1 MKKWTL
7 LALILIVIPV
17 SVGIIGCSSSDKAAN
32 EQQAEGQ
39 LWTCGM
45 HPEVI
50 LDEPGNCPI
59 CGMEL
64 VPVKGSGGAQ
74 AGHETQQHEH
84 QSAEAAKGDGDH
96 SQHNMEASE
105 QKAKTQTGK
114 EKKKRKILYWRAPMD
129 PTEIYDRP
137 GKSKMG
143 MDLIPV
149 YEDEAELGSGGVVKI
164 DPEIVQQMGVRTT
177 EVKKMDFHRVIR
189 TVGYI
194 DYNEEKLYTVSP
206 KISGWI
212 DKLYVD
218 FTGQEVRTGQPLL
231 EIYSPELVTTQEE
244 YLLALKNKQALQNAS
259 FKSIQEGAESLLKA
273 SYQRLRYWDIPESE
287 IRRLETTRQVRKT
300 LQLQSPANG
309 VVIHKNAVEGSFVK
323 EGMPLYQIADLS
335 TVWVYA
341 SIYDYELPWLDL
353 GNEATM
359 DLSYYPGKSFTGKII
374 YIYPYLDKKARVAK
388 IRMEFSNP
396 NLELKPG
403 MYSNVIV
410 KGRVIPDAL
419 VIPSEAVIR
428 SGVRNI
434 VFVARGKGKFEP
446 RQVKLGEEGENG
458 LVRVISGLLPGE
470 KVVTSAQFLLD
481 SESRLQEAIQK
492 LLQERMKKGASA
504 GKQAQPPATQHNH

>member
-7 LALILIVIPV
+7 LALVLVALIIG
-17 SVGIIGCSSSDKAAN
+17 VGIIGCGSSDKASTEKA
-32 EQQAEGQ
+32 QADGQ

-74 AGHETQQHEH
+74 ADHQGMDHGTQSQ
-84 QSAEAAKGDGDH
+84 EATNSEAH
-96 SQHNMEASE
+96 SQHNAN
-105 QKAKTQTGK
+105 TNQTKSQQTKGK
-114 EKKKRKILYWRAPMD
+114 KERKILYWRAPMD

-177 EVKKMDFHRVIR
+177 KVMKMDFHRVIR

-194 DYNEEKLYTVSP
+194 DYNEEKLFTVSP

-212 DKLYVD
+212 DQLYVD
-218 FTGQEVRTGQPLL
+218 FTGQEVRKGQPLL

-259 FKSIQEGAESLLKA
+259 FQSIQEGAESLLKA

-287 IRRLETTRQVRKT
+287 IRRLEETRQVRKT

-341 SIYDYELPWLDL
+341 SIYDYELPWLDM

-359 DLSYYPGKSFTGKII
+359 ELSYYPGKSYTGKII

-388 IRMEFSNP
+388 IRMEFRNP
-396 NLELKPG
+396 NYELKPG
-403 MYSNVIV
+403 MYANVTV

-428 SGVRNI
+428 SGVRNV
-434 VFVARGKGKFEP
+434 VFVVRGKGKFEP
-446 RQVKLGEEGENG
+446 RQVKLGEEGEKG

-470 KVVTSAQFLLD
+470 EVVTSAQFLLD

-492 LLQERMKKGASA
+492 LLQERMKKGSNAKETS
-504 GKQAQPPATQHNH
+504 AQPPAQHIH

>member
-7 LALILIVIPV
+7 LILVLVTLTISLGLVAC
-17 SVGIIGCSSSDKAAN
+17 GSDDDKPKA
-32 EQQAEGQ
+32 EQQSEGQ

-64 VPVKGSGGAQ
+64 VPVKGSGSQ
-74 AGHETQQHEH
+74 QTDHDGHEMAATQETATHDGH
-84 QSAEAAKGDGDH
+84 QMESAAA
-96 SQHNMEASE
+96 
-105 QKAKTQTGK
+105 QTGTGDK
-114 EKKKRKILYWRAPMD
+114 SSDNQKKKKRKILYWRAPMD

-177 EVKKMDFHRVIR
+177 KVKTMDFHRVIR

-194 DYNEEKLYTVSP
+194 EYNEEKLYTVSP

-212 DKLYVD
+212 DRLYVD
-218 FTGQEVRTGQPLL
+218 FTGQEVRVGQPLL

-244 YLLALKNKQALQNAS
+244 YLLALNNQRALQNAS
-259 FKSIQEGAESLLKA
+259 FQSIKEGAESLLKA
-273 SYQRLRYWDIPESE
+273 AYQRLKYWDIPESE
-287 IRRLETTRQVRKT
+287 IRRLEETGQVRKT
-300 LQLQSPANG
+300 LQLQSPTNG
-309 VVIHKNAVEGSFVK
+309 VVIHKNAIEGSFVK

-353 GNEATM
+353 NNEATM
-359 DLSYYPGKSFTGKII
+359 ELSYYPGKQYTGKII
-374 YIYPYLDKKARVAK
+374 YVYPYLEKKTRVAK
-388 IRMEFSNP
+388 IRMEFVNP
-396 NLELKPG
+396 NYELKPG
-403 MYSNVIV
+403 MYANVIV
-410 KGRVIPDAL
+410 KGKVIPDAL

-428 SGVRNI
+428 SGVRDI
-434 VFVARGKGKFEP
+434 VFVVREKGKFEP
-446 RQVKLGEEGENG
+446 RQIKLGEEGEDG

-470 KVVTSAQFLLD
+470 EVVTSAQFLLD

-492 LLQERMKKGASA
+492 LLKERMKKGAKGGDA
-504 GKQAQPPATQHNH
+504 AAPPAQHVH

>member
-7 LALILIVIPV
+7 LALVLITLT
-17 SVGIIGCSSSDKAAN
+17 IGLGLVACGSDDKGKTTA
-32 EQQAEGQ
+32 EQTEGQ

-64 VPVKGSGGAQ
+64 VPVKGSGGQQTKHEGHSMADDE
-74 AGHETQQHEH
+74 AGHEGH
-84 QSAEAAKGDGDH
+84 QMDGASGTAEAQQTA
-96 SQHNMEASE
+96 ASN
-105 QKAKTQTGK
+105 Q
-114 EKKKRKILYWRAPMD
+114 KKKKERKILYWRAPMD

-164 DPEIVQQMGVRTT
+164 DPAIVQQMGVRTT
-177 EVKKMDFHRVIR
+177 KVKRMDFHRVIR

-194 DYNEEKLYTVSP
+194 EYNEEKLYTVSP

-212 DKLYVD
+212 DRLYVD
-218 FTGQEVRTGQPLL
+218 FTGQEVRVGQPLL

-244 YLLALKNKQALQNAS
+244 YLLALNNKRALQNAS
-259 FKSIQEGAESLLKA
+259 FQSIKEGAESLLKA
-273 SYQRLRYWDIPESE
+273 AYQRLKYWDIPESE
-287 IRRLETTRQVRKT
+287 IRRLEQTGEVRKT
-300 LQLQSPANG
+300 LQLQSPTNG
-309 VVIHKNAVEGSFVK
+309 VVIHKNAVEGSYVK

-353 GNEATM
+353 NNEATM
-359 DLSYYPGKSFTGKII
+359 ELSYYPGKQYTGKII
-374 YIYPYLDKKARVAK
+374 YIYPYLEKKARVAK
-388 IRMEFSNP
+388 IRMEFPNP
-396 NLELKPG
+396 NYELKPG
-403 MYSNVIV
+403 MYANVTV
-410 KGRVIPDAL
+410 KGKIIPDAL

-428 SGVRNI
+428 SGVRDL
-434 VFVARGKGKFEP
+434 VFVVREKGKFEP
-446 RQVKLGEEGENG
+446 RQIKLGEEGENG

-470 KVVTSAQFLLD
+470 EVVTSAQFLLD

-492 LLQERMKKGASA
+492 LLKERMKKGADGGDA
-504 GKQAQPPATQHNH
+504 AAQPPAQHIH